1 MMISNVGFIAGRTAE
16 NNNCCEAGSG
26 TSPDHLIK
34 GRASAQ
40 SHQLSMPLPSSAI
53 AQTQRAKG
61 VYPTLLTSSNLLI
74 LLKAYPGSSP
84 SSKRNCHCIP
94 SKFWQNDGLA
104 LLRNCPAKSEPH
116 SIIQHAKSK
125 DLKPWFFAV
134 VKLLKTFSFHLRFSF
149 PTNLYPT
156 KSLCFFKNLF
166 IYLFLAHHHLDPWI
180 FCWFYGFIPINL
192 WARHMCYYCYA
203 NSRQGKKKSNNLS
216 ERRKSEAVTDV

>member
-125 DLKPWFFAV
+125 DLKPWFFCSGKAIEDI
-134 VKLLKTFSFHLRFSF
+134 LFSSQIFIS
-149 PTNLYPT
+149 Y
-156 KSLCFFKNLF
+156 KSLSYQKFVLFLKF

>member
-104 LLRNCPAKSEPH
+104 LLRNCPAKSEPR

-125 DLKPWFFAV
+125 DLKPWFFCSGKAIEDI
-134 VKLLKTFSFHLRFSF
+134 LFSSQIFIS
-149 PTNLYPT
+149 Y
-156 KSLCFFKNLF
+156 KSLSYQKFVLF
-166 IYLFLAHHHLDPWI
+166 
-180 FCWFYGFIPINL
+180 
-192 WARHMCYYCYA
+192 
-203 NSRQGKKKSNNLS
+203 
-216 ERRKSEAVTDV
+216 

>member
-34 GRASAQ
+34 WRASAQ

-125 DLKPWFFAV
+125 DLKPWFFCSGKAIEDI
-134 VKLLKTFSFHLRFSF
+134 LFSSQIFIS
-149 PTNLYPT
+149 Y
-156 KSLCFFKNLF
+156 KSLSYQKFVLFLKF

>member
-34 GRASAQ
+34 WRASAQ

-104 LLRNCPAKSEPH
+104 LLRNCPAKSEPR

-125 DLKPWFFAV
+125 DLKPWFFCSGKAIEDI
-134 VKLLKTFSFHLRFSF
+134 LFSSQIFIS
-149 PTNLYPT
+149 Y
-156 KSLCFFKNLF
+156 KSLSYQKFVLFLKF